1 MHFEQGSLPPA
12 YTGYILKKKRFLLW
26 TGLALVLAA
35 AAGICLG
42 AVPIAPNQLLRTLV
56 GDTVPKRIS
65 LIIWQIRLPQILTA
79 LVAGAGLAGSGA
91 VMQSVLKNP
100 LASPFTLG
108 IAHAAAFGAAC
119 SVLFMGAGTLALA
132 ARAGFTLSG
141 SAFTLACA
149 FGFAMST
156 ALVITLIA
164 KTRAASPEVMVLTG
178 VALGSLFTAGTML
191 LQYFADDVQLAA
203 MVFWTFGDVGR
214 AQWQDLAVMVL
225 CLAPPLAFFVRH
237 AFQYNAMAVGDE
249 TAQGLGVRVTWVRL
263 SGMVGASF
271 VTSVII
277 AHVGVIGFIGLVA
290 PHMVRRL
297 IGEDHRFL
305 LPGSIL
311 AGALILLVS
320 DTVARLILL
329 PHVLPVSI
337 FTAFLGAPIFI
348 YLITK
353 TQGGRP

>member
-12 YTGYILKKKRFLLW
+12 YTGYIQRKKQFLMW
-26 TGLALVLAA
+26 SGLCLVLATLG
-35 AAGICLG
+35 GICLG
-42 AVPIAPNQLLRTLV
+42 AVPIHPQDLVHTLF
-56 GDTVPKRIS
+56 GETVSKPIS
-65 LIIWQIRLPQILTA
+65 LIVWQIRLPQILTA
-79 LVAGAGLAGSGA
+79 LLAGAGLAGSGA

-119 SVLFMGAGTLALA
+119 SVLFMGEGSQALA
-132 ARAGFTLSG
+132 ARTGFTLSASAVTLG
-141 SAFTLACA
+141 SAFS
-149 FGFAMST
+149 FAMAT

-164 KTRAASPEVMVLTG
+164 KIRATSPEVMVLTG

-214 AQWQDLAVMVL
+214 TQWQDLVVMAL
-225 CLAPPLAFFVRH
+225 CLFPPLAFFIAN
-237 AFQYNAMAVGDE
+237 AFNYNAMAVGDE
-249 TAQGLGVRVTWVRL
+249 TAQGLGVRVSWVRL

-297 IGEDHRFL
+297 VGEDHRFL
-305 LPGSIL
+305 LPGAIL
-311 AGALILLVS
+311 VGALILLAS

-337 FTAFLGAPIFI
+337 FTAFLGAPVFI
-348 YLITK
+348 WLITK
-353 TQGGRP
+353 GGHL